1 MDRLTRRLLALAL
14 AVAACVT
21 PQSQAAYPDKPIR
34 MLVPFPAGGAAD
46 VVARIVAQP
55 LSLALGAKIVI
66 DNKAG
71 ADGAIA
77 GMEAAKAIPDGYT
90 LLFATNTAICASP
103 TLRKAPPYDPIAD
116 FTPVSMVGRFSAFLF
131 VHPSLPAKSVAE
143 LLAYA
148 RNHPG
153 LLNYGT
159 ASSTSILATAQLK
172 LLERLD
178 IVHVPYKGEV
188 QLNTDLVA
196 GRVQMAIATPG
207 LALQHVRDGRLRV
220 LATLLG
226 TRSPLAPDVPT
237 MAEAGVT
244 QLTISPWAAVFGP
257 ARVPKEVVDRLS
269 RAMAEVMAR
278 RDVLAQLDRYA
289 FEGRSS
295 TPEELRTFVR
305 DQLEMWRRTVKAV
318 GITPD

>member
-1 MDRLTRRLLALAL
+1 MGRLARHLLAIAWV
-14 AVAACVT
+14 VAACGT
-21 PQSQAAYPDKPIR
+21 PGALAAYPDKPIR
-34 MLVPFPAGGAAD
+34 MLVHFPAGGAAD
-46 VVARIVAQP
+46 VAARIVAQP

-77 GMEAAKAIPDGYT
+77 GMEAAKAFPDGYT
-90 LLFATNTAICASP
+90 LLFATNTAMCAAP
-103 TLRKAPPYDPIAD
+103 TLRKIPPYDPIAD

-131 VHPSLPAKSVAE
+131 VHPSVPAKSVAE

-196 GRVQMAIATPG
+196 GRVQMAVATPG
-207 LALQHVRDGRLRV
+207 VALQHVKDGRLRV

-226 TRSPLAPDVPT
+226 NRSPLAPDVPT

-244 QLTISPWAAVFGP
+244 GLTISPWAAIFGP
-257 ARVPKEVVDRLS
+257 ARMPREVVDRLS
-269 RAMAEVMAR
+269 RAIVDVMAR
-278 RDVLAQLDRYA
+278 RDVLAQLDRQA
-289 FEGRSS
+289 FEGRGSS
-295 TPEELRTFVR
+295 PEALAAFVR
-305 DQLEMWRRTVKAV
+305 EQLEMWRRTVKAV
-318 GITPD
+318 GIAPD

>member
-1 MDRLTRRLLALAL
+1 M
-14 AVAACVT
+14 
-21 PQSQAAYPDKPIR
+21 
-34 MLVPFPAGGAAD
+34 
-46 VVARIVAQP
+46 
-55 LSLALGAKIVI
+55 
-66 DNKAG
+66 
-71 ADGAIA
+71 
-77 GMEAAKAIPDGYT
+77 
-90 LLFATNTAICASP
+90 
-103 TLRKAPPYDPIAD
+103 
-116 FTPVSMVGRFSAFLF
+116 
-131 VHPSLPAKSVAE
+131 PAKSVAE

-172 LLERLD
+172 LLEHLD

-207 LALQHVRDGRLRV
+207 VALQHVKDGRLRV

-226 TRSPLAPDVPT
+226 NRSPLAPDVPT

-257 ARVPKEVVDRLS
+257 ARMPKEVVDRLS

>member
-207 LALQHVRDGRLRV
+207 VALQHVRDGRLRV